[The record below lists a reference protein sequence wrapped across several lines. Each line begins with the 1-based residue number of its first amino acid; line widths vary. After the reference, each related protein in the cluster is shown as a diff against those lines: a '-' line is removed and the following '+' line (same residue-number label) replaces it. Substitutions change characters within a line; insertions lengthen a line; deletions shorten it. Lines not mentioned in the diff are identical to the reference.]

1 MNQLMRIFAIRD
13 EELPK
18 DETLAYLLYY
28 EQAKCFYIELPDD
41 ADPWTT
47 PLLLSSFLKR
57 GEYTI
62 NAHWSRM
69 WVQQRIIPS
78 NRQNLGQIL
87 KANSLETYDE
97 FQLLMLA
104 NGRCAQDSCYIEEI
118 PLESVLPSV
127 RKRWEAKVD
136 EVIPLKNHCLL
147 VFFRD
152 GTVRKCDITPIIREN
167 RAFQPI
173 LLNDTLFCSVSVQTD
188 GYGIYW
194 SEQAEIDNTTLYQAG
209 VELPI
214 SLDDF
219 RSFITNRVVTSTE
232 AAEMLDCSRQNI
244 DDLTKRGKLH
254 PIRFDT
260 RNKLYLKN
268 EVQQRMPRH

>member
-78 NRQNLGQIL
+78 NRQNLSS
-87 KANSLETYDE
+87 K
-97 FQLLMLA
+97 
-104 NGRCAQDSCYIEEI
+104 
-118 PLESVLPSV
+118 
-127 RKRWEAKVD
+127 
-136 EVIPLKNHCLL
+136 
-147 VFFRD
+147 
-152 GTVRKCDITPIIREN
+152 
-167 RAFQPI
+167 
-173 LLNDTLFCSVSVQTD
+173 
-188 GYGIYW
+188 
-194 SEQAEIDNTTLYQAG
+194 
-209 VELPI
+209 
-214 SLDDF
+214 
-219 RSFITNRVVTSTE
+219 
-232 AAEMLDCSRQNI
+232 
-244 DDLTKRGKLH
+244 
-254 PIRFDT
+254 
-260 RNKLYLKN
+260 
-268 EVQQRMPRH
+268 